1 MTAISPKSTWV
12 TDQKLNPWDEPKH
25 YTLSDDLTTAAPY
38 KKAEEKGKQ
47 AKPATATAKAGD
59 KAK

>member
-1 MTAISPKSTWV
+1 MTAISPRSTWV

-38 KKAEEKGKQ
+38 KKAAKQ
-47 AKPATATAKAGD
+47 SKKAKPAPSTVEAD
-59 KAK
+59 KK

>member
-1 MTAISPKSTWV
+1 MTAISPKETWV

-38 KKAEEKGKQ
+38 KKATKQ
-47 AKPATATAKAGD
+47 SAPAAKSSGAKA
-59 KAK
+59 K